1 MEEKKNNLWK
11 GLSELDTIEETR
23 PLSDEEK
30 LEKDWLKSE
39 LKKTNLLEEICWRQ
53 KSRTLCLTEGD

>member
-11 GLSELDTIEETR
+11 GLSGLDTIEETC

-30 LEKDWLKSE
+30 LDKDWLKSE
-39 LKKTNLLEEICWRQ
+39 LKRPIFWRKFVGGRNQ
-53 KSRTLCLTEGD
+53 ELFVL